1 MIFTEEQLKKYA
13 KPLSETEENQC
24 KNAIRMVIDPLKTIG
39 FNEQTSI
46 QRMYSETPS
55 FEAIMKSKDDDYE
68 VKIFLQGS
76 YANNTNVRQHSDV
89 DIAVVQVDQFRP
101 KYRVGIS
108 KINYGFTSAN
118 PKSKTFKDVVQSAL
132 INEFGNDVERKNKS
146 IKIHG
151 NSFRK
156 DADLVPALRYR
167 DYSDDYRLDPEN
179 YVGGILIKADD
190 GTEVINYPE
199 QHIKNGIDK
208 NKATNFYFKKM
219 VRIAKEM
226 RYQMEEKG
234 YYFANKASSFAV
246 ECLLY
251 NVPDEIFS
259 KYNHYK
265 YIFEE
270 IVEYLQKYKSYIC
283 DFIEVNGIKKL
294 CYDSA
299 DREKIYK
306 GFIDELKGF
315 YSYEI

>member
-1 MIFTEEQLKKYA
+1 MIFTEEQLRKYA

-24 KNAIRMVIDPLKTIG
+24 KNAIRMVVDALKTIG
-39 FNEQTSI
+39 FNERSSI
-46 QRMYSETPS
+46 QKMYSETPS
-55 FEAIMKSKDDDYE
+55 FEVMMKSNDDYE

-89 DIAVVQVDQFRP
+89 DIAVVQINQFRT
-101 KYRVGIS
+101 KYREGVS
-108 KINYGFTSAN
+108 NTNYGFTTASS
-118 PKSKTFKDVVQSAL
+118 KSNTFKDIVQSAL
-132 INEFGNDVERKNKS
+132 ESKFGDDVERKNKS

-151 NSFRK
+151 NSYRK
-156 DADLVPALRYR
+156 DADSVPALRYR
-167 DYSDDYRLDPEN
+167 DYSYDYRFDPKN

-208 NKATNFYFKKM
+208 NKRTNLYFKKM

-226 RYQMEEKG
+226 RYQMQDEG
-234 YYFANKASSFAV
+234 YEFAQKVSSFGV
-246 ECLLY
+246 ESLLY
-251 NVPDEIFS
+251 NVPDEIFV
-259 KYNHYK
+259 KYNSYK
-265 YIFEE
+265 YIFDD
-270 IVEYLQKYKSYIC
+270 IVEFLYDNKHNINSF
-283 DFIEVNGIKKL
+283 DEVNGIKKL
-294 CYDSA
+294 CDDSD